1 MSPALFVFVSMKV
14 FHNFIIVP
22 VTMASWLIVV
32 SVTVSQ
38 HALAQVLDWK
48 DEAS

>member
-1 MSPALFVFVSMKV
+1 MSPTLFVFVSMKV
-14 FHNFIIVP
+14 FQNFIIIP

-32 SVTVSQ
+32 SVTMRQ

-48 DEAS
+48 EEAS